1 MAHEQD
7 AISVRVGQLERQVR
21 TLKAVAAAAVVLAVA
36 LATISRPQAQQPPDT
51 LRVRKL
57 IVEDGTGRER
67 VVLGYL
73 DAPGNNRR
81 IGLRINDPAG
91 VERFGL
97 SFIDN
102 GSLVMGFDA
111 PPGTGVDANRE
122 RINISTDANGGA
134 YLRFLDRRTNVV
146 SRMYLDDQNQV
157 WMQFSDFTRTPA
169 LIRRYGLAGEQLIEP
184 KPQ

>member
-1 MAHEQD
+1 
-7 AISVRVGQLERQVR
+7 
-21 TLKAVAAAAVVLAVA
+21 VA
-36 LATISRPQAQQPPDT
+36 LAAVPRPQAQQPTDT

-57 IVEDGTGRER
+57 IVEDGTGKER

-73 DAPGNNRR
+73 DAPGNTRR

-97 SFIDN
+97 SHIDN

-122 RINISTDANGGA
+122 RITISADATGGA
-134 YLRFLDRRTNVV
+134 HLRFLDRRTNVV

-169 LIRRYGLAGEQLIEP
+169 SIRRYGLAGEQLIEP